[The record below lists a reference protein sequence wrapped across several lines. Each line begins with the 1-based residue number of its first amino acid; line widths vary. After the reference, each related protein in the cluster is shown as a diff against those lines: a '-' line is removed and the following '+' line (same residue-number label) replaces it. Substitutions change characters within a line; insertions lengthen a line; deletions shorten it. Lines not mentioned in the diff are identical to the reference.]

1 LICGCSL
8 SHVSIKGNPNAEAI
22 DLFSDKDELVIQ
34 ITGQATKITDKI
46 SGTLKKYERSWQSKY
61 KSLVI
66 FFINPSDKI
75 KHGEKPTAY
84 STIWTSEGVISY
96 INNLSAEKRERV
108 LDFLLIELAD
118 YNNQEK
124 HLKAIRPFEI
134 EKQSTILTIAPTE
147 YEQHDLL
154 FYLDSEI
161 QLIDEI
167 VNEFTMAKTYDC
179 LLIGPPCIGKTTLM
193 LLLSKKLREKLI
205 KTFYYDIKSNYDIG
219 TIETDIYRIRSH
231 DCVLIVDNAYQDDE
245 LALKIIR
252 KSNSASVR
260 TLFISRN
267 RHVTSPHKIENF
279 IQGRVFRLKEP
290 STKDFDYKAKGII
303 NKRTKY
309 LKKEVPQYSWSIGNI
324 GTVLSGL
331 ENNLLKLS
339 LKLFLWT
346 KEYPEYSLDQIEDSR
361 LIESFLD
368 TQIKLKT
375 DEEAVQLYLFSFLY
389 KMDYPFYIKRQN
401 TFVTNLISNGTIVAQ
416 NPSSKYYSFYHTEY
430 AKLLYKGIQQK
441 YGYSRKETETF
452 VAKYVAEQQPRN
464 INILLNKLISYHE
477 YSIVN
482 AMILAQSVREFL
494 IEQYLSKALL
504 NDLIIL
510 SEYCLSTDDRELVGF
525 IKDLATNDRLD
536 IPFHERD
543 GERLYDVIKP
553 FEFHTLKKSTF
564 HRKVNLENIFN
575 TNSFYDIS
583 YFLMYK
589 TLSFEDKNAF
599 VQSFTFTKWLNK
611 FNAQRNEI
619 GSIANGLSNLSSF
632 PQGKQLAQDL
642 YNSLSAEE
650 IYNSIKSAE
659 IDVTS
664 KALSELN
671 KLNPFDSDNKSQKV
685 LKLLIENGY
694 LDYREYWGLTKFA
707 ISASHLSAIKTS
719 ISEMFPSENSLRR
732 LFENISAVK
741 SPTKYSN

>member
-1 LICGCSL
+1 MLYWDNSFKMIGDSQKRIVHLLNAYFQQLNSEKQFRWWDGHVHAEYFFKDLFNLICGCSL
-8 SHVSIKGNPNAEAI
+8 NHVSIKGNPNAEAI

-46 SGTLKKYERSWQSKY
+46 LGTLKKYERSWQSKY

-96 INNLSAEKRERV
+96 INNLSAEKRESV

-118 YNNQEK
+118 YNNKEK

-134 EKQSTILTIAPTE
+134 ENQATILTIAPTE
-147 YEQHDLL
+147 FDEQHDLL

-167 VNEFTMAKTYDC
+167 VNEFTMAKTLDC

-193 LLLSKKLREKLI
+193 LLLSKKLKEKLI
-205 KTFYYDIKSNYDIG
+205 RTFYYDTKSNYDIG
-219 TIETDIYRIRSH
+219 TIETDIYRMRSH

-290 STKDFDYKAKGII
+290 SAKDFDYKAKGII

-309 LKKEVPQYSWSIGNI
+309 QKKEMPQYSWSIGNI

-361 LIESFLD
+361 LIESFLE

-401 TFVTNLISNGTIVAQ
+401 TFVTN
-416 NPSSKYYSFYHTEY
+416 
-430 AKLLYKGIQQK
+430 
-441 YGYSRKETETF
+441 
-452 VAKYVAEQQPRN
+452 
-464 INILLNKLISYHE
+464 
-477 YSIVN
+477 
-482 AMILAQSVREFL
+482 
-494 IEQYLSKALL
+494 
-504 NDLIIL
+504 
-510 SEYCLSTDDRELVGF
+510 C
-525 IKDLATNDRLD
+525 
-536 IPFHERD
+536 
-543 GERLYDVIKP
+543 
-553 FEFHTLKKSTF
+553 
-564 HRKVNLENIFN
+564 
-575 TNSFYDIS
+575 
-583 YFLMYK
+583 
-589 TLSFEDKNAF
+589 
-599 VQSFTFTKWLNK
+599 
-611 FNAQRNEI
+611 
-619 GSIANGLSNLSSF
+619 
-632 PQGKQLAQDL
+632 
-642 YNSLSAEE
+642 
-650 IYNSIKSAE
+650 
-659 IDVTS
+659 
-664 KALSELN
+664 
-671 KLNPFDSDNKSQKV
+671 
-685 LKLLIENGY
+685 
-694 LDYREYWGLTKFA
+694 
-707 ISASHLSAIKTS
+707 
-719 ISEMFPSENSLRR
+719 
-732 LFENISAVK
+732 
-741 SPTKYSN
+741 